1 MVACGSLVSAAQS
14 RCGAR
19 MAISCS
25 VCDWI
30 LLEPMVFLI
39 PNYSH
44 AGYVAETATFV
55 EEAAEDENDL
65 VVAEAHKLKA
75 AVESSG
81 GDIDIA

>member
-1 MVACGSLVSAAQS
+1 
-14 RCGAR
+14 
-19 MAISCS
+19 
-25 VCDWI
+25 
-30 LLEPMVFLI
+30 MVFLI

-55 EEAAEDENDL
+55 AEAAEDENDL